1 MSDLK
6 KIINVEDDQE
16 AGDHKYPGYLPS
28 STSSLNPPPSTK
40 RSDDIQQPHDARP
53 SKIQAKRRGPLDRV
67 SGSTI
72 SAPSTTVPAT
82 LGEASSSSS
91 ALARRDSVDSTAPM
105 DPTGYGNYGQSSS
118 SANMPSTRPNPSRPA
133 SKAGGEGGLP
143 VKYTPITGRVSRA
156 KKGVPVH
163 VCDTCNPPKT
173 FTRAEHLRR
182 HQLSHRPAA
191 FPCTYPGCDKTF
203 HRADLLSR
211 HVQRHE
217 QDDKSDVSG
226 SSGRRPSGISM
237 DGSPSNINRYL
248 APPSLIPG
256 PNTHAMGMANDPV
269 VPSVAYSGTS
279 SSYPASQQGSSSRQ
293 TPMSPSGQSHRS
305 HSAGPPPASNYIISS
320 TAIAPEYS
328 THSSSM
334 NGSSYQNAPFGVD
347 FEPRSYIGLESISMP
362 QHLPSLTIPDTNNP
376 GLLAHDA
383 WPSSA
388 SDSPYST
395 PSDPGQRGG
404 IRGFGSPVDGVA
416 ETLMYYHQYPSPQPN
431 IYQQVS
437 EYPTAYPDDSFYDV
451 QGQAFAVRSPT
462 PPTVTQSAQSA
473 EHLVTLGNQPVPAPA
488 VLGRQKSVALV
499 SPYSGAAFLT
509 AKVLSPAVR
518 NAIPHYLDVYWKRFD
533 HLFPLVHRRSLETAA
548 DDVLRCAMAAVGT
561 QFLSSEEDRVNGN
574 HLHQFASQEAR
585 RHPQWSVQVMQTI
598 LLCEFYARF
607 RGLRSATRPSEP
619 FQSLYSRVANP
630 QNPTLNDHDPSKPE
644 HRHWDQWILVET
656 RRRLLAASF
665 ILDVHTSV
673 YHEHSIMH
681 RFLVPTP
688 PIPLISSNQ
697 ALWTAP
703 TPEAWEDVCASSGPS
718 QLNPVFLADEEVSA
732 ARLATAL
739 PIDAGVYLASEL
751 LRLPRR
757 TGSKLDLSVGLDI
770 GSTRRISTLFPDS
783 PVAHTYLAL
792 HFTPLRDLLAVSGD
806 SWLFAQKVTE
816 QQSFRKHQSHLG
828 DWSRSAHAGA
838 AATFAAKALLSFV
851 YTSNDIDVNTRQGLG
866 SAPASSHR
874 AGADEDI
881 SAYWALYVCVLICW
895 ALNYRIMKG
904 GASRGGKGTAGSI
917 SFLHASAATKA
928 ETQRW
933 LKMVASLDPEL
944 ASQQLRSS
952 PRETLGIIG
961 EARERLEMEAVGGK
975 SGLLVDAVRVL
986 KSLEAEPSKKRF

>member
-1 MSDLK
+1 MSDLR

-28 STSSLNPPPSTK
+28 SISSFNPPPSTK

-53 SKIQAKRRGPLDRV
+53 SKIHARRRGPLDTS

-72 SAPSTTVPAT
+72 SAPSTTVPTT
-82 LGEASSSSS
+82 LGQASSSSS
-91 ALARRDSVDSTAPM
+91 ALGRRDSADSTTSM
-105 DPTGYGNYGQSSS
+105 DPTSYGSYGQSAS
-118 SANMPSTRPNPSRPA
+118 SANMPSSRPNVSRPA
-133 SKAGGEGGLP
+133 SKAGGEGSLP

-226 SSGRRPSGISM
+226 SSGRRPSHISM
-237 DGSPSNINRYL
+237 DGSPSNISHYL
-248 APPSLIPG
+248 AAPSLIPG
-256 PNTHAMGMANDPV
+256 PNTHAMNMTNDSV
-269 VPSVAYSGTS
+269 VTGVAYSGTS
-279 SSYPASQQGSSSRQ
+279 SSYPASQQGGSSRQ

-305 HSAGPPPASNYIISS
+305 RSAGPPQASNYIISS
-320 TAIAPEYS
+320 TAISPEYS

-334 NGSSYQNAPFGVD
+334 NGSSYQNASFGMD

-395 PSDPGQRGG
+395 PSDPGQRGA

-416 ETLMYYHQYPSPQPN
+416 ETLMYYPQYPSPQPN
-431 IYQQVS
+431 IYEQIP
-437 EYPTAYPDDSFYDV
+437 EYSTAYPDDNFYDV

-462 PPTVTQSAQSA
+462 PPTVTQSTQSA
-473 EHLVTLGNQPVPAPA
+473 ENLVTLGNQPVPAPA
-488 VLGRQKSVALV
+488 VLGRQKSAALV

-509 AKVLSPAVR
+509 AKVLSSAVR

-533 HLFPLVHRRSLETAA
+533 NLFPLVHRRSLETAA
-548 DDVLRCAMAAVGT
+548 DDVLRCAMAAMGT
-561 QFLSSEEDRVNGN
+561 QFLSSKEDRENGN
-574 HLHQFASQEAR
+574 DLHQFASQEAR
-585 RHPQWSVQVMQTI
+585 RQAQWSVQVMQAI

-630 QNPTLNDHDPSKPE
+630 QTPNLNDRGSSTPE
-644 HRHWDQWILVET
+644 HRHWDQWIIVET

-688 PIPLISSNQ
+688 PIPLTSSSQ

-703 TPEAWEDVCASSGPS
+703 TPEAWEDLCASGPS
-718 QLNPVFLADEEVSA
+718 QLKPVFLADEEISA
-732 ARLATAL
+732 NRLAMAL

-757 TGSKLDLSVGLDI
+757 TGSKLDLSADLNI

-783 PVAHTYLAL
+783 LVAHTYLAL
-792 HFTPLRDLLAVSGD
+792 QFTPLRDLLAVSGET
-806 SWLFAQKVTE
+806 WLFAQKVTE
-816 QQSFRKHQSHLG
+816 QHSFKRHQRHLG
-828 DWSRSAHAGA
+828 DWSRSPHAGA
-838 AATFAAKALLSFV
+838 AATFAAKALFSFL
-851 YTSNDIDVNTRQGLG
+851 YTSHDIDVNTRQG
-866 SAPASSHR
+866 SVAASDSR
-874 AGADEDI
+874 AGTDEDI

-904 GASRGGKGTAGSI
+904 GASRGGKAAAAPV
-917 SFLHASAATKA
+917 SFLDASAATKA

-933 LKMVASLDPEL
+933 VKMVASLDPDL
-944 ASQQLRSS
+944 ASQELRSS
-952 PRETLGIIG
+952 PREILGIIG
-961 EARERLEMEAVGGK
+961 EVRERLETETIGGK
-975 SGLLVDAVRVL
+975 SRLLVDAVRVL